1 MSRGLA
7 RAFGF
12 ASVLTLAA
20 VSGLGCATSPMAPEK
35 VVVPAA
41 PAALAPSCA
50 GSDRPAA
57 PVVATCTD
65 RFASS
70 DDAAGANVNAL
81 LFAGCDRFLPSFLD
95 AVRSSCGAATPELV
109 KALVAEQTARV
120 QPDFAR
126 RTSDAAYLA
135 LARASRPFV
144 SAGCAKSFP
153 TDDEDVGRQI
163 FEIKR
168 DWRECYPDPELLLAF
183 THDLGAMVTYS
194 SSSIVAAEYY
204 WAVAMAPHMTPVG
217 KQFLRKFLVCGQFQ
231 APPSFIEQWPES
243 QYPYGNLP
251 DDGPAEPTIPKP
263 PVSRHSPER

>member
-1 MSRGLA
+1 VSRALCFFALA
-7 RAFGF
+7 
-12 ASVLTLAA
+12 LLA
-20 VSGLGCATSPMAPEK
+20 GCATSAMPPEK

-41 PAALAPSCA
+41 PAVAPSCA
-50 GSDRPAA
+50 RNDKPAA
-57 PVVATCTD
+57 SAVATCTD
-65 RFASS
+65 RFAFS
-70 DDAAGANVNAL
+70 DDLAGANVNAL
-81 LFAGCDRFLPSFLD
+81 LFEGCDRFLPSFLD
-95 AVRSSCGAATPELV
+95 AVRSSCGEATPELV
-109 KALVAEQTARV
+109 KAIVAEQTARM

-144 SAGCAKSFP
+144 PAGCAKSFP
-153 TDDEDVGRQI
+153 TEDEDVGRQI

-194 SSSIVAAEYY
+194 SASIIAAEYY

-243 QYPYGNLP
+243 QYPYGDLP
-251 DDGPAEPTIPKP
+251 DDSPAEPTIPKP
-263 PVSRHSPER
+263 PVSRHPPKR